1 MTSTLIQTVLA
12 IITAAITLVGSLIAA
27 GAAAI
32 RLIRELIELT
42 QESNER
48 RMPSSQKDQEQ
59 IIKVG
64 ESRKNSARRLILQE
78 MRDLIQKFGN
88 RRSEPGMVLIKE
100 GPSVSSNKS
109 ESSRLANT
117 MDSDEL
123 EISVSRPS
131 ANSINSKTYH
141 TLVATINGRRNSQ
154 ES

>member
-1 MTSTLIQTVLA
+1 MSAECRV
-12 IITAAITLVGSLIAA
+12 
-27 GAAAI
+27 
-32 RLIRELIELT
+32 
-42 QESNER
+42 
-48 RMPSSQKDQEQ
+48 PKKDQEQ